1 MGARKGS
8 IVKNGLKI
16 SIALAVASISAW
28 LINAQSLAPNVP
40 VIPVNRIIVDKS
52 DRTMVLMD
60 GEKAVRT
67 YTEIKLGDAPVGP
80 KQFEGDEKTPEGEY
94 VISGRNPQSR
104 YHLSIKISY
113 PNAKDRAFAAAA
125 GRSPGGDIFIH
136 GQPNNAG
143 FGTIGHDWT
152 DGCVALSNR
161 DMDEVWALVKTG
173 TPILI
178 QP

>member
-1 MGARKGS
+1 M
-8 IVKNGLKI
+8 KNGLKI
-16 SIALAVASISAW
+16 SIALGICSVSAW
-28 LINAQSLAPNVP
+28 LINAQSLAPNIA
-40 VIPVNRIIVDKS
+40 VIPVDRIIVDKS

-60 GEKAVRT
+60 GAKAVRT
-67 YTEIKLGDAPVGP
+67 YTDIRLGDAPIGH

-94 VISGRNPQSR
+94 AIDGRNPQSR

-113 PNAKDRAFAAAA
+113 PNAADRAFAAAA
-125 GRSPGGDIFIH
+125 GKSPGGDIFIH
-136 GQPNNAG
+136 GQPNSAR

-152 DGCVALSNR
+152 DGCIALSNR

-178 QP
+178 KA